1 MEIDLLR
8 GGGRLPMLD
17 AWPESPYA
25 LLVCR
30 QSRAPYCKVWPAYFR
45 RPLPPLVVP
54 LASPDPD
61 LTLALQPMI
70 ESIYARGRY
79 HRNIDYSK
87 PLPLPLGADD
97 QAWLAEQLRAR
108 QAPV

>member
-30 QSRAPYCKVWPAYFR
+30 QIRAPYCKVSPAYFR
-45 RPLPPLVVP
+45 RPLPPLFVP
-54 LASPDPD
+54 LSSPDPD

-87 PLPLPLGADD
+87 PLPLPLGAED
-97 QAWLAEQLRAR
+97 QAWLTEQLRAR
-108 QAPV
+108 QGTP